1 MNPSSAVSALSGVWR
16 YRKAVYPVTSS
27 VMFWKKYFKACA
39 EETFATYGAYGGGIP
54 CAICMPTTYPCTS
67 KTSFGPLD
75 ASIPNASYMGAKT
88 AGGNGKVVIGTP
100 SPKET
105 LKEKSCPNAR
115 SSAVTTPD
123 VTAADKSAND
133 DDKTG
138 SYAHALIK
146 PTIAS
151 CKPFNVCG
159 NAESAKLNSLPA
171 DLMISTYAGLIEMIC
186 FHGKEHNTHVS
197 LE

>member
-1 MNPSSAVSALSGVWR
+1 
-16 YRKAVYPVTSS
+16 
-27 VMFWKKYFKACA
+27 
-39 EETFATYGAYGGGIP
+39 
-54 CAICMPTTYPCTS
+54 
-67 KTSFGPLD
+67 
-75 ASIPNASYMGAKT
+75 
-88 AGGNGKVVIGTP
+88 
-100 SPKET
+100 
-105 LKEKSCPNAR
+105 
-115 SSAVTTPD
+115 
-123 VTAADKSAND
+123 
-133 DDKTG
+133 
-138 SYAHALIK
+138 LIK